1 MFQVIDGIQVG
12 FVWTN
17 YLPSSRHQVLL
28 SSPIPV
34 VLKLEHVSGP
44 FSALCQALV
53 HVGSRGKLGVP
64 TLDPVMYTN
73 LTVKALR

>member
-17 YLPSSRHQVLL
+17 YSPSSVHQVLL

-34 VLKLEHVSGP
+34 VLKLEPVSG
-44 FSALCQALV
+44 
-53 HVGSRGKLGVP
+53 
-64 TLDPVMYTN
+64 
-73 LTVKALR
+73 